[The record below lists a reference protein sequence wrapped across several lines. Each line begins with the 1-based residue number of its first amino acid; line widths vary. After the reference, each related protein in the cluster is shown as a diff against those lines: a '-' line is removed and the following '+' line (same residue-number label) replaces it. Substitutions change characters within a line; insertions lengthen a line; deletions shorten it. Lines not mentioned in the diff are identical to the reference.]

1 MKKAVVSIIGGAA
14 LLTVAYIVVMRDEIR
29 ERRNPVQM
37 KWSPYD
43 GKQYY
48 DITKLQEP

>member
-1 MKKAVVSIIGGAA
+1 MKKAVISIIGGMAFF
-14 LLTVAYIVVMRDEIR
+14 TVAYIIVWRDELR

-37 KWSPYD
+37 KVSPYD